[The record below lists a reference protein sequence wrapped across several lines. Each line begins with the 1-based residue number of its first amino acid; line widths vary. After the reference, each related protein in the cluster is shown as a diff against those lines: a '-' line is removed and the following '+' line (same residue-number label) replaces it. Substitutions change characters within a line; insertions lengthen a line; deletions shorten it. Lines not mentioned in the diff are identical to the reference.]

1 MTDATACRI
10 RDLALNI
17 RQHDYN
23 YHALDAPTIGDSQY
37 DEMVSELKSF
47 EARYPEYCDPDSPTQ
62 RVCAKLDSRFEEITH
77 SIPMLSLDNVFDFDE
92 FCQFVERL
100 HERLKNETVIEFT
113 AEPKLDGLALSIRY
127 EHGKLV
133 SAATRG
139 DGEKGEDVTQNART
153 IRSIPLILN
162 GSCFPEVVEIR
173 GEVIMKKLDFDV
185 MNARLCAINEKTFVN
200 PRNAAAGSLRQLDP
214 GIVATRPLSFYA
226 YGVGEVSEVLGISH
240 TEVMQAVQSL
250 GVPVNPGVV
259 GGSSERIRI
268 AYRETIEMRDSLP
281 YEIDGMVVKV
291 NRLDLQEQLGF
302 VAKAPRFA
310 TAWKFPAQEA
320 STWLIG
326 IDLQVGRTGAITPV
340 ARLESVFVGGV
351 TVSKATLH
359 NFDEVQR
366 LDVRPG
372 DRVMVRR
379 AGDVIPQIVRVMID
393 ERTNVVPP
401 VAAPTDCPV
410 CYSPVERL
418 DGEAVIRCSG
428 GLICRAQQREYL
440 KHFVS
445 RKAMDIEGVG
455 EKLLDTLIEEKL
467 VKTPADL
474 YRLKAHTLE
483 SLDRMAKQSAQN
495 VTDAILESKAT
506 SLPRFLYA
514 LGIRDVGEATARSL
528 AKYFGRLNLLTHAT
542 LEELMVVD
550 DVGPIV
556 ASRIRAFFNVEQ
568 NMKVIQDL
576 VELGVSWDETSPV
589 AFDDFHNLTG
599 QIWVLT
605 GSLSE
610 MTRDEASDKL
620 REMGAKVVGSVSKNT
635 SVLVAG
641 LDPGSKLAK
650 AHALGIRIVD
660 EATLL
665 KMLEPWAE

>member
-1 MTDATACRI
+1 M
-10 RDLALNI
+10 
-17 RQHDYN
+17 
-23 YHALDAPTIGDSQY
+23 
-37 DEMVSELKSF
+37 
-47 EARYPEYCDPDSPTQ
+47 
-62 RVCAKLDSRFEEITH
+62 
-77 SIPMLSLDNVFDFDE
+77 
-92 FCQFVERL
+92 
-100 HERLKNETVIEFT
+100 
-113 AEPKLDGLALSIRY
+113 SIRY

-393 ERTNVVPP
+393 ERTDVVPP

-483 SLDRMAKQSAQN
+483 SLDRMGKQSAQN

-542 LEELMVVD
+542 LEELMMVD